1 MNSTFLN
8 FYFKYANSFQTQL
21 GLEEENE
28 FFKKKSEKTVI
39 NLQNM

>member
-21 GLEEENE
+21 GLEEEKG
-28 FFKKKSEKTVI
+28 FLKKKNKK
-39 NLQNM
+39 M